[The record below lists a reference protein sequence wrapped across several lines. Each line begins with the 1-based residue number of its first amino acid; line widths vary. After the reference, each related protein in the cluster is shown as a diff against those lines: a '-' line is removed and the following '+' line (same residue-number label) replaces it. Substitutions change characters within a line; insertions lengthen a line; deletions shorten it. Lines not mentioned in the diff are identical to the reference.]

1 MVKNEYYYRINI
13 KHENI
18 KDADIKNCM
27 YYVFNDRI
35 NIKKS
40 WSKENQ
46 DRWQVLQKYICLS
59 I

>member
-1 MVKNEYYYRINI
+1 MNNI
-13 KHENI
+13 KE
-18 KDADIKNCM
+18 ADIKNCM
-27 YYVFNDRI
+27 YYVFNDSI

-40 WSKENQ
+40 WSKENY